1 MEGGRGQRKKQ
12 GWVKGMGRARAAFGH
27 REART
32 AMKDSDQFAV
42 FVVVFPQS
50 EIDLFTSISPR
61 PPCLPLLHRRRRITP
76 SSKFSR
82 QRKRRERRGNLF
94 SGYGGRPLASFHDV
108 SHLAGSFDGW
118 GFHCDSN
125 LGPMDTKLVNL
136 RYIYIQTGLAFDID
150 HLTWY

>member
-1 MEGGRGQRKKQ
+1 M
-12 GWVKGMGRARAAFGH
+12 AFGH
-27 REART
+27 HKTRDAT
-32 AMKDSDQFAV
+32 KDSDQF
-42 FVVVFPQS
+42 VVVVVVVPPQS
-50 EIDLFTSISPR
+50 EIDLFASISP
-61 PPCLPLLHRRRRITP
+61 LRITL

-108 SHLAGSFDGW
+108 SHLAGSLDGC
-118 GFHCDSN
+118 GFHCDSY
-125 LGPMDTKLVNL
+125 LGPLDTKLVNL